1 MIRHASSRNKPGAA
15 RGFSLIELLI
25 ALAIIGILA
34 SIAVPA
40 YQDSVEKSRRA
51 AAKSALS
58 GFASAME
65 RHATENNSYL
75 GAAGTSTT
83 PANTGSPWIFSTE
96 APLEGGTKYYDLT
109 ITAATQSTYT
119 LRATP
124 KGAQIDDGMLELDH
138 TGAQRWD
145 RDNSGTFDAGENC
158 WETSC

>member
-1 MIRHASSRNKPGAA
+1 
-15 RGFSLIELLI
+15 
-25 ALAIIGILA
+25 
-34 SIAVPA
+34 
-40 YQDSVEKSRRA
+40 
-51 AAKSALS
+51 
-58 GFASAME
+58 ME

-75 GAAGTSTT
+75 GAAGTSSS

-109 ITAATQSTYT
+109 ISAATQSTYT

-124 KGAQIDDGMLELDH
+124 KGAQAGDGMLEIDH

-145 RDNSGTFDAGENC
+145 RNDSGTFDAGESC

>member
-1 MIRHASSRNKPGAA
+1 MTQYIPPRNKPMTAT
-15 RGFSLIELLI
+15 GFSLIELLI

-75 GAAGTSTT
+75 GAAGTSAT
-83 PANTGSPWIFSTE
+83 PANTGSPWVFSRE
-96 APLEGGTKYYDLT
+96 APIDGGAKYYDLT
-109 ITAATQSTYT
+109 IAAATQSTYT

-145 RDNSGTFDAGENC
+145 RDNSGTFDGGENC
-158 WETSC
+158 WEKSC

>member
-1 MIRHASSRNKPGAA
+1 MIPHVPYRKKAMTAN
-15 RGFSLIELLI
+15 GFSLIELLI
-25 ALAIIGILA
+25 SLAIIGILA

-75 GAAGTSTT
+75 GAAGTSAT

-96 APLEGGTKYYDLT
+96 APLEGGSKFYDLT
-109 ITAATQSTYT
+109 ISAATQSTYT

-124 KGAQIDDGMLELDH
+124 KGAQVDDGMLELDH

-145 RDNSGTFDAGENC
+145 RDNSGTFDAGESC
-158 WETSC
+158 WEKSC